1 MNDDFV
7 PFKLAVKLKEKG
19 YPQVKENT
27 LAMYNEEEEWF
38 SLAKNLDD
46 FEYSFEDFDD
56 KDCVSPTIAQVLKW
70 LRKEKKIFVSVEV
83 EYEDWFEYK
92 IVQLIKSTG
101 TRIYETYD
109 DARLAG
115 IEYVLDNLI

>member
-27 LAMYNEEEEWF
+27 IAMYNEEEEWF